1 MTSCSTAKWGT
12 DMDAWSVFAA
22 ILLNAVLLAVI
33 VFLLRLWR
41 KRQPMTGAR
50 LRKAAE
56 KAAQPVPEAP
66 FAGNFVRMRALLEA
80 LDGNVPDERTVTALL
95 LGWAAEGQIRLCET
109 DKKRLKS
116 FGAER
121 QATVCFPGDEEH
133 PFTPAGEGAEALL
146 LGLLYGWADET
157 ATLQESELY
166 NLAREYDGA
175 VRGRLEQFRTQGKH
189 GLRAAG
195 AMLPEKKT
203 RRFGFVDE
211 NRPVYTPR
219 GVREAAKL
227 LGYRTWLRTQDTL
240 PPGKWRDAALLHGT
254 QGIPQAVEEKQFRLA
269 QTLAKALTGGAKA
282 GEKIKHV

>member
-1 MTSCSTAKWGT
+1 
-12 DMDAWSVFAA
+12 MDAWSVFAA

-133 PFTPAGEGAEALL
+133 PFTPAGEARKPCCSACCTAGRMRPRPFRKASCTIWRANMTAQC
-146 LGLLYGWADET
+146 ADVW
-157 ATLQESELY
+157 SSS
-166 NLAREYDGA
+166 ARRANMGCVPQARCCRKENAA
-175 VRGRLEQFRTQGKH
+175 V
-189 GLRAAG
+189 
-195 AMLPEKKT
+195 
-203 RRFGFVDE
+203 
-211 NRPVYTPR
+211 
-219 GVREAAKL
+219 
-227 LGYRTWLRTQDTL
+227 WLR
-240 PPGKWRDAALLHGT
+240 G
-254 QGIPQAVEEKQFRLA
+254 
-269 QTLAKALTGGAKA
+269 
-282 GEKIKHV
+282 